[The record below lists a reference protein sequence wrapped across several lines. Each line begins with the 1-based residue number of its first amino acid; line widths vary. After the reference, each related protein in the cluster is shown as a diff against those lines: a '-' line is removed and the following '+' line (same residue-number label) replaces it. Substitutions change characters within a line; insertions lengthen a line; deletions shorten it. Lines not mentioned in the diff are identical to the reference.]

1 MLGFLFIC
9 ILCLF
14 LIGAPIFVALGMG
27 TTLSI
32 MLEGNFPLVLVPQRM
47 FAGLDSWPIMA
58 IPMFMLAGNLMD
70 QGGMS
75 KRIVDFASASIGFV
89 KGSLAMVAVLA
100 SMIFAAISGSATAG
114 TAAIGSIMTPA
125 FKEKGYNM
133 SFVTVLLSA
142 AGSIGPIIPPS
153 INFVVWAFLSQTS
166 TLAMFQ
172 AGMGPGVLMGVAMM
186 IWIPIAVKTQHIAC
200 PRAPKASWS
209 ERFHSLYTSLP
220 ALGGPAILVLGIM
233 TGIFTPTECSVVA
246 AMYCVILAICL
257 KRFSFKMLTKALK
270 DTLASAGMS
279 MCLCATGLVFNWVI
293 VTSGLIG
300 FMTTLLM
307 SLGNKIIIL
316 LILNAML
323 LFLGCF
329 IGSMQILI
337 MVAPLLMNLATALG
351 MSYVQMGVMAVLNVT
366 LGLIT
371 PPMAPALFVTAK
383 ATGNKFETALKY
395 TVQFLIPM
403 FITLMITTF
412 WEPLTMFL
420 PRLLGSM

>member
-200 PRAPKASWS
+200 PRAPKASWG

-233 TGIFTPTECSVVA
+233 TSIFTPTECSVVA

>member
-200 PRAPKASWS
+200 PRAPKASWG

-316 LILNAML
+316 LVLNAML

>member
-200 PRAPKASWS
+200 PRAPKASWG